1 MFSSV
6 DCSLDVLAPP
16 GALVGLSVGGLS
28 VGGLSVGGLSV
39 GGLSVGGLSV
49 GGLSVGGLSVGGLS
63 VGGFES
69 SSAGEPAGFAL
80 LSSPSAGSKSDHF

>member
-16 GALVGLSVGGLS
+16 GALV
-28 VGGLSVGGLSV
+28 
-39 GGLSVGGLSV
+39 GLSVGGLSV

>member
-1 MFSSV
+1 VFSSV

-16 GALVGLSVGGLS
+16 GALV
-28 VGGLSVGGLSV
+28 
-39 GGLSVGGLSV
+39 GLSVGGLSV